1 VDPLVRRRELAT
13 FLRSRRRRID
23 PRDHGL
29 DPGRRL
35 APGLRREE
43 VCALAGVSLSW
54 YTWLEQA
61 RDIRPSADVL
71 TSIGRVLLLGPAEQE
86 YLLRL
91 AGHVP
96 APDIRGGDPHAD
108 PQLQALAD
116 GFFPNP
122 ASIITPC
129 FDYVAWNRTSER
141 LVPGFLGCATD
152 AAYNLAR
159 FVFGGQAMRVA
170 VEGPEEGPRNIV
182 ARLRVNAARH
192 PDDAAIGELADEL
205 SDASPEFAALWRLRE
220 VAPSWPLPDVALE
233 HPDVGRLVFQEIHLT
248 PSSHPEL
255 TLVVFLPKDEI
266 TAGHVDR
273 LATTR

>member
-1 VDPLVRRRELAT
+1 LVRRRELAT

-23 PRDHGL
+23 PGDHGL

-71 TSIGRVLLLGPAEQE
+71 TSIGRVLRLDPAEQE
-86 YLLRL
+86 YILRL
-91 AGHVP
+91 AGHIP
-96 APDIRGGDPHAD
+96 AANRRERDPHAD

-129 FDYVAWNRTSER
+129 FDYVAWNRASER
-141 LVPGFLGCATD
+141 IVPGFLGCPAVN
-152 AAYNLAR
+152 AYNLAR

-170 VEGPEEGPRNIV
+170 VEGPREGPRNIV
-182 ARLRVNAARH
+182 ARLRANAARH
-192 PDDAAIGELADEL
+192 PDDAAIGQLADEL
-205 SDASPEFAALWRLRE
+205 SDASPEFAALWRRRE
-220 VAPSWPLPDVALE
+220 VAPSWPLPDVPLK

-255 TLVVFLPKDEI
+255 TLVVFLPRDEI
-266 TAGHVDR
+266 TADRIDR
-273 LATTR
+273 LAT